1 MIKIRI
7 MGKLKF
13 FGLLLAAGMFAA
25 CSDNLDVNQESGAGG
40 GDKTPAYLTISIA
53 NSGNSSRANT
63 GTDDGTAEDSELDNV
78 GTDNENMVSTILLV
92 ALSEDR
98 ENGIAKLYAK
108 GAEGSVS
115 DWTNDSGT
123 YTTDET
129 LKLAVGKYKILVVA
143 NPYANF
149 VSEITETTQI
159 AEVRALY
166 DKIINGKYVPDDEDV
181 TTADAA
187 AAVLATADNGVM
199 MANMAEVEVTL
210 TEADTPDDPA
220 EATVEIERA
229 VSKITFRKKATD
241 GMGDNVY
248 KVPVSTGTV
257 KALTVKGKI
266 PADGS
271 GTTEVDLNVANDICS
286 PTPNTVYVYI
296 KESTGSDATRTL
308 KVYGAPDQ
316 GKDVYRLLEAKTQ
329 SDYDSEEA
337 TAEQKKGWYVVEDT
351 SNPEK
356 SLKYQFDEEA
366 STTNW
371 YVRIEGYAL
380 TNLSREQNHVR
391 HIGDV
396 SGVSAPFGTLNG
408 NNYLITPYWDDKNTV
423 EFNQD
428 GSFSDTYNFIS
439 QCFYNDLAAV
449 SEESENL
456 TINAEGKFMNGA
468 AAATYFRA
476 LPTTDENPGT
486 VTGSASSYPA
496 IGARMAYCFEN
507 STDINHQT
515 HGLSTG
521 ISFVARMYDDPAC
534 GTEDAITTLYQ
545 YQGYNFESLAA
556 IGKAFGGNTPQ
567 AILDLIAKE
576 SSGNITKEELEA
588 AGIVKYS
595 DNICYY
601 YTTEIKHFDD
611 GNNNTLGNMEFAI
624 MRNNIYS
631 LAITNIS
638 KIGDPI
644 VNPTPGTP
652 NETKEAA
659 LKVEVKILPWIV
671 RYNDIEF

>member
-63 GTDDGTAEDSELDNV
+63 GTDNGTAEDSEWDNA
-78 GTDNENMVSTILLV
+78 GTANENKVSTILLV

-98 ENGIAKLYAK
+98 ENGIAKLYATE
-108 GAEGSVS
+108 AVTN
-115 DWTNDSGT
+115 DWTLSGSDYVTNDDKSI
-123 YTTDET
+123 
-129 LKLAVGKYKILVVA
+129 KLAVGKYKILVVA

-149 VSEITETTQI
+149 VSGITETTQI

-166 DKIINGKYVPDDEDV
+166 DKIINGKYVPDAGV

-199 MANMAEVEVTL
+199 MANKAEVEVEL
-210 TEADTPDDPA
+210 KENNTPDNPA
-220 EATVEIERA
+220 KATVEIERA
-229 VSKITFRKKATD
+229 VSKITFRKKAAS
-241 GMGDNVY
+241 GGLGDNVY
-248 KVPVSTGTV
+248 EVPVSTGTV
-257 KALTVKGKI
+257 KAKIVQGKI
-266 PADGS
+266 NAGGS
-271 GTTEVDLNVANDICS
+271 EVTLNVANDICS

-296 KESTGSDATRTL
+296 EGTGDARTL

-316 GKDVYRLLEAKTQ
+316 GKDVYRLLNAKTQ
-329 SDYDSEEA
+329 SDYNSGSAD
-337 TAEQKKGWYVVEDT
+337 QKKGWYVVEDT
-351 SNPEK
+351 SSPEK
-356 SLKYQFDEEA
+356 SLKYQFDEQA

-380 TNLSREQNHVR
+380 TNLSKEQNHVR

-439 QCFYNDLAAV
+439 QCFYNYLAAV
-449 SEESENL
+449 SAESANL
-456 TINAEGKFMNGA
+456 TIDTDGSFKNGA
-468 AAATYFRA
+468 ADATYFRA

-486 VTGSASSYPA
+486 VTGESTVSKPD

-534 GTEDAITTLYQ
+534 GTEDAISTLYQ
-545 YQGYNFESLAA
+545 YQGYNFTSLAA
-556 IGKAFGGNTPQ
+556 IGEAFKGNTPQ
-567 AILDLIAKE
+567 AILDLIKGTTPE
-576 SSGNITKEELEA
+576 TKENLKA

-644 VNPTPGTP
+644 VDPTPGTP

-659 LKVEVKILPWIV
+659 LKVQVKILPWIV

>member
-1 MIKIRI
+1 MRKV
-7 MGKLKF
+7 KF

-25 CSDNLDVNQESGAGG
+25 CSDNLDVNQEKGTGS

-53 NSGNSSRANT
+53 NNGNSSRANT
-63 GTDDGTAEDSELDNV
+63 GTDDGTAEDSGLDNA
-78 GTDNENMVSTILLV
+78 GTANENKVSTILLV

-98 ENGIAKLYAK
+98 ENGIAKLYATD
-108 GAEGSVS
+108 AV
-115 DWTNDSGT
+115 TNDWELLGGDYVTKEDKSI
-123 YTTDET
+123 
-129 LKLAVGKYKILVVA
+129 KLAVGKYKILVVA

-149 VSEITETTQI
+149 VSGITETTQI
-159 AEVRALY
+159 AEVRELY
-166 DKIINGKYVPDDEDV
+166 DKIINGKYVPDVDEV

-187 AAVLATADNGVM
+187 AAVLATADEGVM
-199 MANMAEVEVTL
+199 MANKAEVEVEL
-210 TEADTPDDPA
+210 TEANTPDDPA

-229 VSKITFRKKATD
+229 VSKITFRNKKDT
-241 GMGDNVY
+241 GDKINNVY
-248 KVPVSTGTV
+248 EVPVSTGTV
-257 KALTVKGKI
+257 KALTVEGKI
-266 PADGS
+266 PAEGGGS
-271 GTTEVDLNVANDICS
+271 TDVTLNVANDICS

-296 KESTGSDATRTL
+296 EGTGEARTL
-308 KVYGAPDQ
+308 EVYGAPDQ
-316 GKDVYRLLEAKTQ
+316 GKDVYRPLEAKTQ
-329 SDYDSEEA
+329 GDYNSGSAD
-337 TAEQKKGWYVVEDT
+337 QKKGWYVVEDAG
-351 SNPEK
+351 NPEK
-356 SLKYQFDEEA
+356 SLKYQFDEDG
-366 STTNW
+366 STTTNW

-380 TNLSREQNHVR
+380 TNLSKEQNHVR

-408 NNYLITPYWDDKNTV
+408 NNYLITPYWDEKNTV

-428 GSFSDTYNFIS
+428 GSFSGTYNFIS

-449 SEESENL
+449 SAESANL
-456 TINAEGKFMNGA
+456 TIETDGSFKNGGN
-468 AAATYFRA
+468 AATYFRA

-486 VTGSASSYPA
+486 VTGESTVSKPD

-521 ISFVARMYDDPAC
+521 ISFVARMYKNKDCSQKIP
-534 GTEDAITTLYQ
+534 TLYQ
-545 YQGYNFESLAA
+545 YQGYNFTSLAA
-556 IGKAFGGNTPQ
+556 IGEAFKGNTPQ
-567 AILDLIAKE
+567 AILDLIKGTTSE
-576 SSGNITKEELEA
+576 TKENLKA

-644 VNPTPGTP
+644 VDPTPGTP

-659 LKVEVKILPWIV
+659 LKVQVEILPWIV

>member
-63 GTDDGTAEDSELDNV
+63 GTDDGTAEDSELDNA
-78 GTDNENMVSTILLV
+78 GTANENKVSTILLV

-98 ENGIAKLYAK
+98 ENGIAKLYTK
-108 GAEGSVS
+108 GTGGSVS
-115 DWTNDSGT
+115 DWTNDNNNT

-149 VSEITETTQI
+149 VSEITKTTETTQI

-166 DKIINGKYVPDDEDV
+166 DKIINGKYVSDK
-181 TTADAA
+181 TTADDA
-187 AAVLATADNGVM
+187 AAVLATVDNGVM
-199 MANMAEVEVTL
+199 MANKAEVEVEL
-210 TEADTPDDPA
+210 EEDNTPDNPETA
-220 EATVEIERA
+220 IVEVERA
-229 VSKITFRKKATD
+229 VSKITFRKKAATD

-257 KALTVKGKI
+257 KAKTVQGKI

-271 GTTEVDLNVANDICS
+271 GSTEVTLNVANDICS

-296 KESTGSDATRTL
+296 EESTGSSATRTL
-308 KVYGAPDQ
+308 KVYGTPDQ

-329 SDYDSEEA
+329 SDYNSG
-337 TAEQKKGWYVVEDT
+337 TADQKKGWYVVENTGD
-351 SNPEK
+351 PEK
-356 SLKYQFDEEA
+356 SLKYQFDEKA

-371 YVRIEGYAL
+371 YVKIEGYAL
-380 TNLSREQNHVR
+380 TNLSKQQNHVR

-408 NNYLITPYWDDKNTV
+408 NNYLITPYWKEKNEV
-423 EFNQD
+423 IFDQNGGFED
-428 GSFSDTYNFIS
+428 GITPDFIS
-439 QCFYNDLAAV
+439 KCFYNDLAAV
-449 SEESENL
+449 SEESEKL
-456 TINAEGKFMNGA
+456 TIAEGGSFKNGT

-476 LPTTDENPGT
+476 LPTTDENPGE
-486 VTGSASSYPA
+486 VTGGTGSNPD

-521 ISFVARMYDDPAC
+521 ISFVARMYSNEAC
-534 GTEDAITTLYQ
+534 TSPITTLYQ
-545 YQGYNFESLAA
+545 YQGYNFTSLGA
-556 IGKAFGGNTPQ
+556 IGEAFKGNTPQ
-567 AILDLIAKE
+567 AILDLIKGTKPE
-576 SSGNITKEELEA
+576 TKENLKA

-601 YTTEIKHFDD
+601 YTTEIKHFDN

-644 VNPTPGTP
+644 VDPTPGTP

-659 LKVEVKILPWIV
+659 LKVQVKILPWIV

>member
-1 MIKIRI
+1 MRN
-7 MGKLKF
+7 LKYVS
-13 FGLLLAAGMFAA
+13 LLLAAGMFAA

-63 GTDDGTAEDSELDNV
+63 GTDDGTAEDSELDNA
-78 GTDNENMVSTILLV
+78 GTANENKVSTILLV

-108 GAEGSVS
+108 EADGSVS
-115 DWTNDSGT
+115 DWKNSTNSNDT

-149 VSEITETTQI
+149 VSGITETTQI
-159 AEVRALY
+159 AKVRELY
-166 DKIINGKYVPDDEDV
+166 DKIINGKYVSDK

-187 AAVLATADNGVM
+187 ADVLATADNGVM
-199 MANMAEVEVTL
+199 MANKAEEEVEL
-210 TEADTPDDPA
+210 TEANTPDSPA
-220 EATVEIERA
+220 KATVEIERA
-229 VSKITFRKKATD
+229 VSKITFRKKAAS
-241 GMGDNVY
+241 GGLGDNVY
-248 KVPVSTGTV
+248 EVPVSTGTV
-257 KALTVKGKI
+257 KALTVEGKI
-266 PADGS
+266 PADGGGS
-271 GTTEVDLNVANDICS
+271 TLVDLNVANDICS

-296 KESTGSDATRTL
+296 EGTGDARTL

-316 GKDVYRLLEAKTQ
+316 GKDVYRLLDAKTQ
-329 SDYDSEEA
+329 SDYNSGSAD
-337 TAEQKKGWYVVEDT
+337 QKKGWYVVENT
-351 SNPEK
+351 GNPEK
-356 SLKYQFDEEA
+356 SLKYQFDEDG
-366 STTNW
+366 STTTNW

-380 TNLSREQNHVR
+380 TNLSKEQNHVR

-408 NNYLITPYWDDKNTV
+408 NNYLITPYWDDKNKV

-428 GSFSDTYNFIS
+428 GSFSGTYNFIS

-449 SEESENL
+449 SAESANL
-456 TINAEGKFMNGA
+456 TIESNGSFKNGGN
-468 AAATYFRA
+468 AATYFRA

-486 VTGSASSYPA
+486 VTGGSGSPNPNV
-496 IGARMAYCFEN
+496 GARMAYCFEN

-521 ISFVARMYDDPAC
+521 ISFVARMYSNETCTSP
-534 GTEDAITTLYQ
+534 ITTLYQ
-545 YQGYNFESLAA
+545 YQGYNFTSLAA
-556 IGKAFGGNTPQ
+556 IGEAFGGNTPQ
-567 AILDLIAKE
+567 AILDLIKGTTSA
-576 SSGNITKEELEA
+576 TKENLKA

-644 VNPTPGTP
+644 VDPTPGTP

-659 LKVEVKILPWIV
+659 LKVQVQILPWIV

>member
-1 MIKIRI
+1 
-7 MGKLKF
+7 MGNLKYF
-13 FGLLLAAGMFAA
+13 SLLMAAGMFAA

-63 GTDDGTAEDSELDNV
+63 GTDDGTAEDSELENA
-78 GTDNENMVSTILLV
+78 GTENENKVSTILLV

-108 GAEGSVS
+108 GTGGSVS
-115 DWTNDSGT
+115 DWTNSNDT

-149 VSEITETTQI
+149 VSGITETTQI
-159 AEVRALY
+159 AEVRELY
-166 DKIINGKYVPDDEDV
+166 DKIINGKYVPTVTE

-187 AAVLATADNGVM
+187 AAVLATTDQGVM
-199 MANMAEVEVTL
+199 MANKAEVEVTL
-210 TEADTPDDPA
+210 EENNTPDNPEKAIVD
-220 EATVEIERA
+220 VERA
-229 VSKITFRKKATD
+229 VSKITFRKKA
-241 GMGDNVY
+241 GSGVLGDNVY

-257 KALTVKGKI
+257 KAKTVQGKI
-266 PADGS
+266 NAGGS
-271 GTTEVDLNVANDICS
+271 EVNLNVANDICS

-296 KESTGSDATRTL
+296 EGTGDARTL

-316 GKDVYRLLEAKTQ
+316 GKDVYRLLDAKTQ
-329 SDYDSEEA
+329 SDYNNGSAD
-337 TAEQKKGWYVVEDT
+337 QKKGWYVVEDT
-351 SNPEK
+351 GNPEK
-356 SLKYQFDEEA
+356 SLKYQFDEDA

-380 TNLSREQNHVR
+380 TNLSKEQNHVR

-408 NNYLITPYWDDKNTV
+408 NNYLITPYWDDKNKV

-428 GSFSDTYNFIS
+428 GSFNGTYNFIS

-449 SEESENL
+449 STESANL
-456 TINAEGKFMNGA
+456 TINAEGKFKNGA
-468 AAATYFRA
+468 DDATYFRA
-476 LPTTDENPGT
+476 LPTTDEDPGT
-486 VTGSASSYPA
+486 VTGGTGSNLA

-507 STDINHQT
+507 STDIDHQT

-545 YQGYNFESLAA
+545 YQGYNFTSLKA
-556 IGKAFGGNTPQ
+556 IGEAFGGNTPE
-567 AILDLIAKE
+567 AILKLINGTTPETKE
-576 SSGNITKEELEA
+576 SLKA

-644 VNPTPGTP
+644 VDPTPGTP

-659 LKVEVKILPWIV
+659 LKVQVEILPWIV

>member
-13 FGLLLAAGMFAA
+13 FGLLIAAGMFAA

-63 GTDDGTAEDSELDNV
+63 GTDDGTAEDSGLDNV
-78 GTDNENMVSTILLV
+78 GTENENKVSTILLV

-98 ENGIAKLYAK
+98 ENGIAKLYAA
-108 GAEGSVS
+108 GTAGGSVS
-115 DWTNDSGT
+115 GWTNSSDT

-149 VSEITETTQI
+149 VSGITETTQI
-159 AEVRALY
+159 AKVRELY
-166 DKIINGKYVPDDEDV
+166 DKIINGKYVSDK

-187 AAVLATADNGVM
+187 AAVLATANEGVM
-199 MANMAEVEVTL
+199 MANKSEVEVEL
-210 TEADTPDDPA
+210 KENNTPDNPA
-220 EATVEIERA
+220 PANVEIERA
-229 VSKITFRKKATD
+229 VSKITFRKKAATAD
-241 GMGDNVY
+241 MGANVY
-248 KVPVSTGTV
+248 EVPVSTGTV
-257 KALTVKGKI
+257 KAKTVQGKI
-266 PADGS
+266 IVGGS
-271 GTTEVDLNVANDICS
+271 EVTLNVANDICS

-296 KESTGSDATRTL
+296 EKGSDGSVTKTT
-308 KVYGAPDQ
+308 VYGAPAQ
-316 GKDVYRLLEAKTQ
+316 GKDVYRELVQKTQ
-329 SDYDSEEA
+329 IDYDKGSA
-337 TAEQKKGWYVVEDT
+337 TDKEGWYVVADATSTDT
-351 SNPEK
+351 AIK
-356 SLKYQFDEEA
+356 SLKYQFDEDA

-380 TNLSREQNHVR
+380 TNLSKEQNHVR

-408 NNYLITPYWDDKNTV
+408 NNYLITPYWDDKNKV

-428 GSFSDTYNFIS
+428 GSFNGTSNFIS

-449 SEESENL
+449 SAESANL
-456 TINAEGKFMNGA
+456 TIAKDGFFKNGTVD
-468 AAATYFRA
+468 ATYFRA
-476 LPTTDENPGT
+476 LPTVDENPGT
-486 VTGSASSYPA
+486 VTGGAGSNPD
-496 IGARMAYCFEN
+496 IGACMAYCFEN
-507 STDINHQT
+507 STDIDHQT

-521 ISFVARMYDDPAC
+521 ISFVARMYSNKTCTSP
-534 GTEDAITTLYQ
+534 ITTLYQ
-545 YQGYNFESLAA
+545 YQGYNFTSLAA
-556 IGKAFGGNTPQ
+556 IGEAFGGNTPQ
-567 AILDLIAKE
+567 AILDLIKGTTSE
-576 SSGNITKEELEA
+576 TKENLKA

-595 DNICYY
+595 NNICYY

-644 VNPTPGTP
+644 VDPTPGTP

-659 LKVEVKILPWIV
+659 LKVQVQILPWIV